1 MFSNKKLLSKAE
13 FIEKMISLPT
23 IQLLGEEAD
32 AFLDYMVDESVLKN
46 NARIVRMAKTTK
58 VIRAIGFG
66 TGRFLKPAATFSS
79 SDYKKQWIHG
89 KIELTAKKVRGCVV
103 IFDDDL
109 EEGIEGAA
117 FKDHLMKLIAIKV
130 ANEVDEAAWI
140 SDTHN
145 LGGFANTDIR
155 SMWDGW
161 RYIVTHSQS
170 GQEYYNDVTGAAVI
184 LDATD
189 GGGGAHDFLLAGKIA
204 EQQTSGAYNWEFK
217 YGKALK
223 KLASAYKTVGLGKLR
238 FWNSDQVTQDY
249 LDALASRS
257 TILGDQAILGKGP
270 RHYGEVPIVNCPL
283 MPITLDANGKL
294 GTGNYTDV
302 LLTPAENLIM
312 GIQKEIT
319 LESERSAADEA
330 TYWFYAMK
338 LTFTIENVNACSL
351 IKKLTIA

>member
-46 NARIVRMAKTTK
+46 NARIVRMAKSTK
-58 VIRAIGFG
+58 IIRAIGFG

-89 KIELTAKKVRGCVV
+89 KIELSAKKVRGCIV

-130 ANEVDEAAWI
+130 ANELDEAAWI
-140 SDTHN
+140 SDTHS

-161 RYIVTHSQS
+161 RYIITHSQS
-170 GQEYYNDVTGAAVI
+170 GQDYYNDVTGAAVV
-184 LDATD
+184 LSAAA
-189 GGGGAHDFLLAGKIA
+189 GGDFTLVGKIA
-204 EQQTSGAYNWEFK
+204 EQAASAPYNWEFK

-283 MPITLDANGKL
+283 MPVTLDANGKL
-294 GTGNYTDV
+294 GAGSYTDV

-312 GIQKEIT
+312 GVQKEIT

-338 LTFTIENVNACSL
+338 LTFAIENVNACVL
-351 IKKLTIA
+351 VQKMTIA